1 LKEID
6 SRGKRCPAPIID
18 CAAAIAGIDS
28 GESITLL
35 SDDPATLPD
44 LLAWARMTNNSAIQ
58 INKES
63 FQVTK
68 K

>member
-1 LKEID
+1 M
-6 SRGKRCPAPIID
+6 D
-18 CAAAIAGIDS
+18 CAAALAEIEL
-28 GESITLL
+28 GESILLL

-44 LLAWARMTNNSAIQ
+44 LLAWARMTNNLAIQ
-58 INKES
+58 ISDET

>member
-1 LKEID
+1 MKEVD

-18 CAAAIAGIDS
+18 CALAISQIGS

-44 LLAWARMTNNSAIQ
+44 LLAWARMTNNSAVQVSQDVFQ
-58 INKES
+58 I
-63 FQVTK
+63 TK